1 VIWAVPNSNPPIT
14 LEFIWTKLKCGV
26 EFRAMK
32 RAKCLAGICFLM
44 LVTVVSS
51 RVSTGQDSAIG
62 RTDCAGLHAGIT
74 AEMARLGGTSEL
86 SVWVTFLLL
95 NDSEATLNVS
105 AESWKIVIDG
115 EELRDSDYLFGN
127 GVMPEGGYRNLRP
140 GATYSLG
147 KALSLSKY
155 FPEQREYR
163 ISWKGKN
170 FQSPTITFIAPA
182 ERIEK

>member
-1 VIWAVPNSNPPIT
+1 VIWAVIASNPRIT
-14 LEFIWTKLKCGV
+14 GEFIWTKLKCGV

-32 RAKCLAGICFLM
+32 RAKCLAGICVLA

-51 RVSTGQDSAIG
+51 GVSTGQDGAMGS
-62 RTDCAGLHAGIT
+62 TDCVGLHAGIT
-74 AEMARLGGTSEL
+74 AEMALGNSEP
-86 SVWVTFLLL
+86 SVLVSFLLL
-95 NDSEATLNVS
+95 NDAEATLNVS

-115 EELRDSDYLFGN
+115 RELDDSDDLFGN
-127 GVMPEGGYRNLRP
+127 GVMPVGGFRNLRP
-140 GATYSLG
+140 GTTYSLG

-170 FQSPTITFIAPA
+170 FQSPTITFTAPA
-182 ERIEK
+182 QKTEK

>member
-1 VIWAVPNSNPPIT
+1 MFGWNMLSDARYCCVVTSFNGSRQRN
-14 LEFIWTKLKCGV
+14 WTHGLRRTTCGHY
-26 EFRAMK
+26 
-32 RAKCLAGICFLM
+32 CGDG
-44 LVTVVSS
+44 T
-51 RVSTGQDSAIG
+51 
-62 RTDCAGLHAGIT
+62 
-74 AEMARLGGTSEL
+74 LGGASEL